1 MTPKHYSIGEFSKE
15 IGVSVR
21 TLHFYEELGLVI
33 PFRTE
38 SKYRFYTAEDF
49 GRLQMIRS
57 LQQLGL
63 TLKEIQAELK
73 GQKQDLL
80 SILPKQLA
88 QLREKI
94 KIESELCEKLELM
107 LLALKDHKEVSAEEL
122 IHVLKLTQMTQR
134 QKPERP

>member
-15 IGVSVR
+15 AGVSVR
-21 TLHFYEELGLVI
+21 TLHSYEELGLVI

-38 SKYRFYTAEDF
+38 SKHRFYTAEDF

-107 LLALKDHKEVSAEEL
+107 LIALKDHKEVSAEEL
-122 IHVLKLTQMTQR
+122 IHALKLTQMTQR
-134 QKPERP
+134 QKPKRP